1 MELEIQGV
9 VLVFYPL
16 YKLMIM
22 DNRTQNQTDSAAEN
36 KNREG
41 GHQNAGN
48 RPATRQHTHIDN
60 AHAAG
65 LGSMGRNDEKLPNAE
80 DGEDCGPEPNY

>member
-1 MELEIQGV
+1 MQSV
-9 VLVFYPL
+9 VLLFYPF
-16 YKLMIM
+16 YKLRIM
-22 DNRTQNQTDSAAEN
+22 DNRTQNQADSAAEN

-41 GHQNAGN
+41 DRQDAGN
-48 RPATRQHTHIDN
+48 RPATRQHTEIEN

-80 DGEDCGPEPNY
+80 DGEDGGPEPNY